1 MTRLP
6 NATEQGTPSLV
17 AAQWTETQKRMARH
31 GLKGRN
37 ETGCEGGIVPQ
48 DGECLQQ
55 VLWKRDVIFL
65 SLQLLWLTKQQKGD
79 TVVTSQSWPAAYQP
93 RGSSY

>member
-6 NATEQGTPSLV
+6 NATEQGTRSLV

-37 ETGCEGGIVPQ
+37 ETGCEGGIIPQ

-65 SLQLLWLTKQQKGD
+65 SLQLLRLTKQEKGD
-79 TVVTSQSWPAAYQP
+79 AVTSQSWPAAYQP